1 MVPSAVTEI
10 QLTTKKVGNPFFYLF
25 GYGYEMYFVFIFA
38 IETAT

>member
-10 QLTTKKVGNPFFYLF
+10 QLTTKKLETHIFYLF

-38 IETAT
+38 TETAT